1 MNTSPTAVVTTSF
14 SPHRGR
20 LVGPA
25 MGLALMLVRQRAVG
39 STSDIQL
46 PFVST
51 RLPFTAVWEL
61 AERYHP
67 EQVWLAQSCVRGER
81 AIGEIKGPASC
92 EGLAPDLVVA
102 LGAMADRRA

>member
-1 MNTSPTAVVTTSF
+1 MNTLPTAVVSTF
-14 SPHRGR
+14 SPPRNRGM
-20 LVGPA
+20 GPA
-25 MGLALMLVRQRAVG
+25 MRLALILARQRAEG
-39 STSDIQL
+39 PTSDIQL

-102 LGAMADRRA
+102 LGAMGDCRV